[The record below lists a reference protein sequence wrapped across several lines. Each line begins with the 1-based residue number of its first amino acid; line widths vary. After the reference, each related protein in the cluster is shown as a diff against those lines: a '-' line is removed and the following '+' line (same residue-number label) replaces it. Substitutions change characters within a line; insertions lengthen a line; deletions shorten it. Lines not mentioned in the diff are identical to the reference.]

1 MTLDQCCR
9 EVLPQLDDSVG
20 KCFHNEGIILQWQS
34 ELHGEPSILAAG
46 AEQNS
51 GHRYELSQQQLKYIV
66 LILVGSMACTVHSL
80 PPTHFLVGP
89 YSTFAFLAIY
99 EYKIM

>member
-1 MTLDQCCR
+1 MTLHLRRR

-20 KCFHNEGIILQWQS
+20 KCFHNEGITVQWQS

-51 GHRYELSQQQLKYIV
+51 GHRYELSQQNHKRAV
-66 LILVGSMACTVHSL
+66 
-80 PPTHFLVGP
+80 
-89 YSTFAFLAIY
+89 
-99 EYKIM
+99 